1 MDMGQESTQ
10 LKAVGA
16 DQPGVYSGPGVL
28 SMGGHWELVVKA
40 VPQGAPQP
48 LTASFRLT
56 VGYS

>member
-1 MDMGQESTQ
+1 MDMGQETTQ

-16 DQPGVYSGPGVL
+16 DQPGVYSSPGVL